1 MVPDLEDIGLKIR
14 SAIGKSAFGISISIT
29 HEQEGN
35 SSSGHLQD
43 DGVLVDTVRKRGG
56 WVEDR
61 DGQAWEM
68 SKLEKL
74 SKRNKIY
81 YGNNPDKKQVKN
93 LNGYPQPF
101 SYVTEWSITRELIL
115 IFIMLV

>member
-1 MVPDLEDIGLKIR
+1 
-14 SAIGKSAFGISISIT
+14 
-29 HEQEGN
+29 
-35 SSSGHLQD
+35 
-43 DGVLVDTVRKRGG
+43 
-56 WVEDR
+56 
-61 DGQAWEM
+61 M

-74 SKRNKIY
+74 CERHKIY